1 MKKLQTIYETHFG
14 DYLMFQRIDLEYYF
28 KKIKKIE
35 LNSESFTFYNSV
47 SAMSSSK
54 IEGEQMDIDSYV
66 KYKTTKTKY
75 VESLVQK
82 PNDLYIA
89 YEFAQKN
96 KLTKNNLLKAHKI
109 ISKHLLHSNFRGKVR
124 DSDMVIKD
132 GKTGKIV
139 YKACLKETV
148 YNEFDSFFDEI
159 MVLLKLELTLNET
172 FFFASLIHLLFVKI
186 HPFDDGNG
194 RVGRLL
200 EKWFLATKLGQNAW
214 FIQSELNYWNRK
226 KNFYLNLSKVG
237 LFYDKLNFENAID
250 FLVML
255 PKSIK

>member
-14 DYLMFQRIDLEYYF
+14 DYLMFQKIDLEYYF
-28 KKIKKIE
+28 KKVKKIE
-35 LNSESFTFYNSV
+35 LNSESFVFYNSV

-132 GKTGKIV
+132 GKNWEN
-139 YKACLKETV
+139 CL
-148 YNEFDSFFDEI
+148 
-159 MVLLKLELTLNET
+159 
-172 FFFASLIHLLFVKI
+172 
-186 HPFDDGNG
+186 
-194 RVGRLL
+194 
-200 EKWFLATKLGQNAW
+200 
-214 FIQSELNYWNRK
+214 
-226 KNFYLNLSKVG
+226 
-237 LFYDKLNFENAID
+237 
-250 FLVML
+250 
-255 PKSIK
+255 